1 MENTEKN
8 AIDTSEAIA
17 KYTAEGAKMKI
28 AGTLTAVCENRAAAP
43 CWSPNLMNRLW
54 SVLKITLFCPD

>member
-17 KYTAEGAKMKI
+17 KYTVEGAKIKI
-28 AGTLTAVCENRAAAP
+28 AGTLTAVRENRAADP
-43 CWSPNLMNRLW
+43 GWLPNLVNRLL